1 MPRTP
6 ASLQSRIGAIF
17 GICVVLALLFIAR
30 SLEPSA
36 VGYGTHQQL
45 GLPPCTSILVWGVRC
60 PACGMTTS
68 WSYLMRGRLADA
80 WTANAGGTLLGLIA
94 LAFVPAICYYLARGY
109 WSRQGWLSFS
119 LALSLSA
126 ALLVA
131 VGQWLSR
138 LL

>member
-1 MPRTP
+1 
-6 ASLQSRIGAIF
+6 
-17 GICVVLALLFIAR
+17 
-30 SLEPSA
+30 
-36 VGYGTHQQL
+36 
-45 GLPPCTSILVWGVRC
+45 
-60 PACGMTTS
+60 
-68 WSYLMRGRLADA
+68 MRGRLADA